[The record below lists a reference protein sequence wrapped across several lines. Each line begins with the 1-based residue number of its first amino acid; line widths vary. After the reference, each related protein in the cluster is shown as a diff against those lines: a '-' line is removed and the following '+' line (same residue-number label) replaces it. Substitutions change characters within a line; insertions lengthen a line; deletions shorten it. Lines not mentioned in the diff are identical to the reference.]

1 LLREQTVTEGIAN
14 GVIPIYNSLNL
25 PEGRMEDL
33 PQPNQVQLTNQE
45 LLTLMDDIKE
55 MKEQMKELRE
65 QNADLRRQLQLG

>member
-1 LLREQTVTEGIAN
+1 
-14 GVIPIYNSLNL
+14 
-25 PEGRMEDL
+25 MKDL